1 MFKFNKRSTYMYFFI
16 CIFLCTNAGW
26 AERAEQALS
35 FNEET
40 IERIEAL
47 ESIEDVDL
55 DIYLDVGVHNDLWQN
70 IVEELDLEE
79 KTELATYLEDKR
91 SLKKMSRKF
100 SRYLGKKIQKVLAKY
115 ANLDSIKTVDEM
127 AYAVAHFKLSLN
139 RYIKTGKIE
148 SNFKLLDYISRDN
161 NKELAQQFKSK
172 AIFYYNN
179 KNVKPYLLNMLCDR
193 REIDYEKNKEA
204 GIDFPPELIFASFCM
219 TAGTALG
226 FVPIVGIQG
235 IGAAMAG
242 YGTVMWCQYVNKTGS
257 DSYREYNRTTPPK

>member
-1 MFKFNKRSTYMYFFI
+1 MHLIICLFI
-16 CIFLCTNAGW
+16 FTNASRIEG
-26 AERAEQALS
+26 AECSLS

-47 ESIEDVDL
+47 ESIEDVDI
-55 DIYLDVGVHNDLWQN
+55 DINLDVGVHNELWQH

-79 KTELATYLEDKR
+79 KTELATYLEDNR
-91 SLKKMSRKF
+91 SLKKMSRKL
-100 SRYLGKKIQKVLAKY
+100 SRYIGKKIQKILAKY
-115 ANLDSIKTVDEM
+115 ANLESIKTVDEM

-148 SNFKLLDYISRDN
+148 SNFKLLEFISRDN

-179 KNVKPYLLNMLCDR
+179 KNAKPYLNVLYDHR
-193 REIDYEKNKEA
+193 DVDYEKNEEA
-204 GIDFPPELIFASFCM
+204 GIEFPPELIFASFCM

-226 FVPIVGIQG
+226 YVPNPVIKG
-235 IGAAMAG
+235 IGITMAG
-242 YGTVMWCQYVNKTGS
+242 YGSTVWYQHINKVGS
-257 DSYREYNRTTPPK
+257 DAYREHYGTKKPEQK